1 MDKIP
6 MDIQSKTNQVNK
18 IYQQLLK
25 KDQKP
30 NMKIIHT
37 MILSICLLG
46 CSQIETNRE
55 TKTETV
61 RIIDQGSSIP
71 GVVKIAQN
79 EVSGIFI
86 DENGNS
92 TGIVAVVQDVEGDIL
107 VGPKRYK
114 ELLHWEAVLSKLL
127 NDHPELRNEVSN
139 GN

>member
-1 MDKIP
+1 
-6 MDIQSKTNQVNK
+6 
-18 IYQQLLK
+18 
-25 KDQKP
+25 
-30 NMKIIHT
+30 MKIIHT